1 VSTGRDLTSTP
12 VGKSLK
18 VGDLRADDTQKKTDA
33 QLIEITTAGKEK
45 MPAFKDKLT
54 ADQIKQLVTYVREL
68 AKKKET
74 KKALA
79 QQIAPRGRQGER
91 LGKLLNMPSP
101 AVLLYSLLIISARQ
115 WSGAVIAVTENC
127 DEYYRRFLAT
137 K

>member
-1 VSTGRDLTSTP
+1 MSTGRDLTSTP

-68 AKKKET
+68 AKKK
-74 KKALA
+74 
-79 QQIAPRGRQGER
+79 
-91 LGKLLNMPSP
+91 
-101 AVLLYSLLIISARQ
+101 
-115 WSGAVIAVTENC
+115 
-127 DEYYRRFLAT
+127 
-137 K
+137 